1 VHKIPSKSL
10 KQHQTPEAIMSDFN
24 PLVKDTAEKTLNE
37 IINTLHYVSAS
48 LDKMTD
54 VDDDSQAYLSA
65 AQAAGLRN
73 IIDSVQ
79 NASEVCAAQC
89 AKQANTP

>member
-1 VHKIPSKSL
+1 
-10 KQHQTPEAIMSDFN
+10 MSNDN
-24 PLVKDTAEKTLNE
+24 PLIKDTPAQTLNE
-37 IINTLHYVSAS
+37 IINTLQYVSAS

-54 VDDDSQAYLSA
+54 EDETHYMSA

-79 NASEVCAAQC
+79 SATEVCAGQC
-89 AKQANTP
+89 SRLTQQ